1 MAGTP
6 GLPPPALGP
15 SPNGSGPP
23 GVPPGLPGRAAPGNS
38 RPSLR
43 KALVVFENRT
53 YRLLWASSLTSLT
66 GMQMQQVARAF
77 LAWEL
82 THSFTA
88 VGLVNLS
95 FGLPMLTFS
104 LLGGAVADRLNKR
117 NLSLMTQIATG
128 TLALV
133 TAFLIVVDLISI
145 EILFAV
151 GLVQGTF
158 VAFGM
163 PARSP
168 LMALVVGSEQL
179 TSAMAMSNA
188 AMNATRLSGPAI
200 AGILIGLQGVESA
213 YFVQSALYVV
223 SVILLLVVPSVH
235 GRPQPARR
243 ASMVREVGIGLRY
256 ATSDPKIRML
266 LMLAFITALFA
277 MPYITLLPGFVE
289 EDLGR
294 GGGTFGMLQAVTGA
308 GALIGSLLVATFT
321 EFPRKPLLQ
330 LVAGLLGAGGLVLLG
345 VGAIAFGLAGAIAAS
360 LFLGLVLTSY
370 QTLNQTLL
378 IGAARPEYYGRIMS
392 MMMLTFSTM
401 PLMAVPLGILA
412 DRWGATTVF
421 MVQGLLVT
429 VALLAVTMTNRS
441 YTFGTDGI
449 ASGSTA
455 GAGSDPAASP
465 PQPGTT
471 ALTNRE

>member
-1 MAGTP
+1 
-6 GLPPPALGP
+6 
-15 SPNGSGPP
+15 
-23 GVPPGLPGRAAPGNS
+23 
-38 RPSLR
+38 
-43 KALVVFENRT
+43 
-53 YRLLWASSLTSLT
+53 
-66 GMQMQQVARAF
+66 
-77 LAWEL
+77 
-82 THSFTA
+82 
-88 VGLVNLS
+88 
-95 FGLPMLTFS
+95 
-104 LLGGAVADRLNKR
+104 
-117 NLSLMTQIATG
+117 MTQIATG

-223 SVILLLVVPSVH
+223 SVALLLVVPSVH

-360 LFLGLVLTSY
+360 VFLGLVLTSY

-465 PQPGTT
+465 PQPGTI